1 VRFPVPEA
9 QMVQTPAA
17 NDGHRDQVM
26 PSNLIDISVLP
37 VSTARLLKQ
46 LLVSIAGKE
55 MGRDEA

>member
-1 VRFPVPEA
+1 
-9 QMVQTPAA
+9 MVQTPAA
-17 NDGHRDQVM
+17 NDGHMDQAM

-37 VSTARLLKQ
+37 VSTAGLLKQ